1 MQLFKKKQLEKYN
14 FHFPFFGST
23 FHSNCVSNLGP
34 VDTADLN
41 SFFFFKENVF
51 VLFRMLQCFFEK
63 TAAILAGWGSPLV
76 RNSFI
81 HCLGSFF
88 FRYAPS

>member
-1 MQLFKKKQLEKYN
+1 MKKYNLKMQLLKKNNLKNTTFIFL
-14 FHFPFFGST
+14 FFGST

-41 SFFFFKENVF
+41 SFFFKENVF

-63 TAAILAGWGSPLV
+63 TAAILAG
-76 RNSFI
+76 
-81 HCLGSFF
+81 
-88 FRYAPS
+88 